1 MNRVSFTIIFIGI
14 ALAATL
20 FDGLASTASTISQ
33 YPLDPQETEAFHDYV
48 DSLRTSKTSAFV
60 GRCRGPTAGE
70 EAILVVP
77 VGSSSDVW
85 LELLYLHQVY
95 TGASYKIQ
103 DGQFVMTE
111 LGQGG
116 NWTYQLLQSFLVY
129 LSKKS
134 FRLVP
139 PKELGSVLSGRP
151 SDTCAVTNP
160 AGLPQ

>member
-1 MNRVSFTIIFIGI
+1 MPSVFITIIVVAFFMASSDEF
-14 ALAATL
+14 ALA
-20 FDGLASTASTISQ
+20 ASTISQ

-48 DSLRTSKTSAFV
+48 ESLRTSKTSAFV

-70 EAILVVP
+70 EAILIVP
-77 VGSSSDVW
+77 VGSSNDVW

-116 NWTYQLLQSFLVY
+116 NWTYQLLQSYLFY

-134 FRLVP
+134 FQLVP
-139 PKELGSVLSGRP
+139 PKELGSVLSGTP
-151 SDTCAVTNP
+151 SDTCAVSIP
-160 AGLPQ
+160 EGL